1 MRKLHKAALVVAA
14 AGGLTAIGAGVS
26 EAADY
31 PVGYSGAAPA
41 PAPGYPAPQ
50 YAAPAPAPA
59 PAYQAPQQYA
69 APAPQY
75 QAPQYA
81 PAPAPQYQAPP
92 QSAPVAAAATSRSE
106 GTAAVSGPQQ

>member
-26 EAADY
+26 EAADQ

-59 PAYQAPQQYA
+59 PQYQAPPPQYA

-75 QAPQYA
+75 QAPQQYAA
-81 PAPAPQYQAPP
+81 PAPA
-92 QSAPVAAAATSRSE
+92 
-106 GTAAVSGPQQ
+106 

>member
-41 PAPGYPAPQ
+41 PAPEYP
-50 YAAPAPAPA
+50 
-59 PAYQAPQQYA
+59 
-69 APAPQY
+69 
-75 QAPQYA
+75 APQYA
-81 PAPAPQYQAPP
+81 PAPPPQYAAPQYAPAPP
-92 QSAPVAAAATSRSE
+92 PNAGPPQ
-106 GTAAVSGPQQ
+106 VSPTDKNPNRA

>member
-31 PVGYSGAAPA
+31 YPAGYNGAPA
-41 PAPGYPAPQ
+41 PAPEYPAPQ
-50 YAAPAPAPA
+50 YAPAPAPYYAPPQYAPAPAPQYAPPQYA
-59 PAYQAPQQYA
+59 PAPAPQYA

-75 QAPQYA
+75 QAPQQA
-81 PAPAPQYQAPP
+81 IAEARSTGTAQASAPQP
-92 QSAPVAAAATSRSE
+92 
-106 GTAAVSGPQQ
+106 